1 MKWAELLSWIGRGGV
16 RQGRGSVTLG
26 VRRFEY
32 SLTAFKI
39 FFSFVFDFLQFDY
52 DVAFLI
58 YILLEVCRVCYI
70 CGLNNPWLLFG
81 FNNTSFSIF
90 LIDKYCSKS

>member
-52 DVAFLI
+52 DMF
-58 YILLEVCRVCYI
+58 
-70 CGLNNPWLLFG
+70 
-81 FNNTSFSIF
+81 
-90 LIDKYCSKS
+90 